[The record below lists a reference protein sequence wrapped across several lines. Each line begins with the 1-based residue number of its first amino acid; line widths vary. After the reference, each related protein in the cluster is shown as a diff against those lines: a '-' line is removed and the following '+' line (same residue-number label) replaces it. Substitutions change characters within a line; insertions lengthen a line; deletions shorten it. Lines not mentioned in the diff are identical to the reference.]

1 MSSELYVYVF
11 GFTLVL
17 TNLGLNI
24 FNMVTN
30 KQVKNTLQTR
40 FRNMKILPKNI
51 EKKLINNFT
60 QVELQELNPS
70 REDSPISTDD
80 SEIEVVVD
88 EKVNK
93 TVDGETEVN
102 KPSTNGYFV
111 SWFSG
116 N

>member
-51 EKKLINNFT
+51 EKKLIDNFS

-88 EKVNK
+88 ENACK
-93 TVDGETEVN
+93 DIDEN

>member
-51 EKKLINNFT
+51 EKKLIDNFS
-60 QVELQELNPS
+60 QVELQELNNNI
-70 REDSPISTDD
+70 EDSPISTDD
-80 SEIEVVVD
+80 SEVEVVVD
-88 EKVNK
+88 EKVGK
-93 TVDGETEVN
+93 ETERYNEN

>member
-1 MSSELYVYVF
+1 MSNELYVYVF
-11 GFTLVL
+11 GFTLVI

-30 KQVKNTLQTR
+30 KQVKNTLHTR

-51 EKKLINNFT
+51 EKKIIDNFT
-60 QVELQELNPS
+60 QVELQEFNSS

-80 SEIEVVVD
+80 SEVEVVID
-88 EKVNK
+88 ENTSK
-93 TVDGETEVN
+93 DTEDKNDN

>member
-11 GFTLVL
+11 GFTLVI

-30 KQVKNTLQTR
+30 KQVKNILQTR

-51 EKKLINNFT
+51 EKKLIDNFT
-60 QVELQELNPS
+60 QVELQEFNSS
-70 REDSPISTDD
+70 REESPISSD
-80 SEIEVVVD
+80 SSEVEVVID
-88 EKVNK
+88 EKVDK
-93 TVDGETEVN
+93 ETDKN
-102 KPSTNGYFV
+102 ITSTNGYFL